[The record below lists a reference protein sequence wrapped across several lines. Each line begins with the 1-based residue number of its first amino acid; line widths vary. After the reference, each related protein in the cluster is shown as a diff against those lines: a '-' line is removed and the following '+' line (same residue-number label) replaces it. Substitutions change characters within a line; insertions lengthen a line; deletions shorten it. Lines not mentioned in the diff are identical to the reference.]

1 LKISKNTLL
10 LVGAV
15 TLGIL
20 CFFGAQYYLRSYLS
34 QAESKLAGSY
44 KTKQV
49 IVAAV
54 ELPAGS
60 TLSADNLAV
69 RSIPERYLASSVI
82 EPDALETITGQR
94 LMNAVKPGDPIDRGT
109 LERPD
114 RAALST
120 TIKSGER
127 AITFPVDE
135 ISSISGMLTPGDI
148 IDLMF
153 TGPGASPNSVASA
166 NPNSQSSASEFISG
180 SASKEQLNVRLILQ
194 SVPVLATGKITK
206 KQTIRTENGA
216 QKEVDVDFNTVTLKV
231 NPIDAQ
237 QILLGQK
244 LGQLTAILRNPD
256 DKQSLGKMVLD
267 EATFKQTG
275 LASRTQPGDFVEI
288 IVGGTGKA
296 GGVKMQSEV
305 GKNPLAEIL
314 GTMTQAQS
322 QTDKASVNAMDI
334 KSRLGI
340 ASQPAPV
347 PANDAPFSKRNNK
360 NG

>member
-1 LKISKNTLL
+1 MKISKNTLL
-10 LVGAV
+10 LGGAV

-20 CFFGAQYYLRSYLS
+20 CFVGAQYYLRSYLS
-34 QAESKLAGSY
+34 QAESRLAGSY
-44 KTKQV
+44 KTKKV

-82 EPDALETITGQR
+82 EPEALDSVAGQR
-94 LMNAVKPGDPIDRGT
+94 LINAVKPGDPIDRGG
-109 LERPD
+109 LERSD

-120 TIKSGER
+120 TIQSGER

-135 ISSISGMLTPGDI
+135 ISSISGMLIPGDI

-153 TGPGASPNSVASA
+153 TGSSPV
-166 NPNSQSSASEFISG
+166 PNGTPSSQFNAAEFISG
-180 SASKEQLNVRLILQ
+180 TQKEQLNVRLILQ

-216 QKEVDVDFNTVTLKV
+216 QKEIDVDFNTVTLKV
-231 NPIDAQ
+231 NPTDAQ

-256 DKQSLGKMVLD
+256 DKKALGKMVLD
-267 EATFKQTG
+267 EATFKQT
-275 LASRTQPGDFVEI
+275 AQNHRSNPAEFVEI
-288 IVGGTGKA
+288 IVGGTGKT

-305 GKNPLAEIL
+305 GKNPLAEAL
-314 GTMTQAQS
+314 GTLMQPQVEKSSAN
-322 QTDKASVNAMDI
+322 AAVNSLDV

-340 ASQPAPV
+340 TSQPV
-347 PANDAPFSKRNNK
+347 PTSDTPFSKRNSK